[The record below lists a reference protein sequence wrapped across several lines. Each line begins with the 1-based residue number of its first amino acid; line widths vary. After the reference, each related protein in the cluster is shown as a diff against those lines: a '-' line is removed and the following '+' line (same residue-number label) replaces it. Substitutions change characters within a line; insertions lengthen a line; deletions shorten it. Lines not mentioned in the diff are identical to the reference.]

1 MEATTRSNHD
11 CLCCISTRFA
21 SHLAK
26 FELFLWIILF
36 ILTFV
41 LQEDLKDPIWLVSSI
56 SIFLFLLLN
65 TSLEIYGLSIKNFC
79 IVLSCGISRLCL
91 IALGNLAVIVLAF
104 LVEVMKEDQ
113 LT

>member
-1 MEATTRSNHD
+1 MEATSSRTNHD
-11 CLCCISTRFA
+11 CFCCHSIRFA

-26 FELFLWIILF
+26 FELFLWIGLF

-41 LQEDLKDPIWLVSSI
+41 LQEDHKDPIWLVSSI
-56 SIFLFLLLN
+56 
-65 TSLEIYGLSIKNFC
+65 
-79 IVLSCGISRLCL
+79 CL

-104 LVEVMKEDQ
+104 IVDAMEKDQ